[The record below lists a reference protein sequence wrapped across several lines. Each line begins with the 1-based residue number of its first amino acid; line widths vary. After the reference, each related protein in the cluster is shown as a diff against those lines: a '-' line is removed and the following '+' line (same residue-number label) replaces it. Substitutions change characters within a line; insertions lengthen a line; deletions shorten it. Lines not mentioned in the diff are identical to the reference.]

1 MSYAPRC
8 ERCECMPLWQTLA
21 RLNIMIQCYAQ
32 VRCLTIDWV
41 TSPSN
46 ALNIAIAT
54 LQRVSD
60 TVFDE
65 DVMMIMLQSL
75 LPNSLHFSSEFSIFV
90 YNMCLHL
97 AGSKVE
103 Q

>member
-1 MSYAPRC
+1 
-8 ERCECMPLWQTLA
+8 MPLWQILR

-32 VRCLTIDWV
+32 VRCGTIARV
-41 TSPSN
+41 TPPLN
-46 ALNIAIAT
+46 ALNIAVAT

-65 DVMMIMLQSL
+65 DIMMIMLQSL

-90 YNMCLHL
+90 YNMCVHL
-97 AGSKVE
+97 AGAKVE